1 MTREEGDMRAF
12 ATDGFG
18 HPGTMREVADP
29 EPAEGDV
36 LIRVAAA
43 GLNATDLLALAGWL
57 KDYIP
62 HEWPLIPGI
71 DGSGVVERLGPG
83 VTGFEVGEEVF
94 GFRNAGTSVGRGTLA
109 ELVAIPA
116 AAVLRKPPNLA
127 HHEAATIPH
136 SLLTATAAFDAA
148 KVSSGDRVVV
158 LGATGGVGS
167 YATQMLAGAGA
178 EVVGITIGEHADYAR
193 ELGASQTIDYHATDA
208 PAEVGRLYP
217 DGIDAVLDLA
227 SFPELAGRLSELV
240 RQGGRVVTLAV
251 PPDVD
256 ALAARGVEG
265 SLHSRW
271 ETEGRFAELAER
283 VASGVLKLPQI
294 RTFGFDETPE
304 AMGLLATRHVRGK
317 LVVTMA

>member
-1 MTREEGDMRAF
+1 MRAF

-18 HPGTMREVADP
+18 HPGTIREVPAP
-29 EPAEGDV
+29 EPGEGEI
-36 LIRVAAA
+36 LIRVKAA

-57 KDYIP
+57 KDYMP

-83 VTGFEVGEEVF
+83 VAGFEIGDEVF

-109 ELVAIPA
+109 ELVTIPA
-116 AAVLRKPPNLA
+116 PGVLPKPASLE
-127 HHEAATIPH
+127 HHEAATLPH

-167 YATQMLAGAGA
+167 YGTQMLARAGA
-178 EVVGITIGEHADYAR
+178 EVIAITIGEHAAYAR
-193 ELGASQTIDYHATDA
+193 SMGASTTIDYHATDA
-208 PAEVGRLYP
+208 PTEVRRLYP
-217 DGIDAVLDLA
+217 DGIEAVLDLA
-227 SFPELAGRLSELV
+227 SFPDLAARLAELV
-240 RQGGRVVTLAV
+240 REGGHVVSLMV

-265 SLHSRW
+265 SLTSRW
-271 ETEGRFAELAER
+271 ATESRFAELAGQ
-283 VASGVLKLPQI
+283 VASGDLKLPEIQK
-294 RTFGFDETPE
+294 FQFAESAA
-304 AMGLLATRHVRGK
+304 AMELLATRHVRGK
-317 LVVTMA
+317 LAVLMP